1 MNIHRNI
8 RIHIIYYANL
18 KEHNRTWFRL
28 WIKKTG
34 ESSEEILFKELLKPT
49 IRRVGSMIAGG
60 LITLG
65 VAEEAA
71 LAIETGAIAA
81 AAVAA
86 DLILSYWERR
96 SENMD

>member
-1 MNIHRNI
+1 MVPPVD
-8 RIHIIYYANL
+8 
-18 KEHNRTWFRL
+18 
-28 WIKKTG
+28 KKQVRAVKKF
-34 ESSEEILFKELLKPT
+34 LFKELLKPT

-71 LAIETGAIAA
+71 VAIETGAIAA

>member
-1 MNIHRNI
+1 MDKI
-8 RIHIIYYANL
+8 
-18 KEHNRTWFRL
+18 NRREG
-28 WIKKTG
+28 KKF
-34 ESSEEILFKELLKPT
+34 LFKELLKPT

-81 AAVAA
+81 AAVDA
-86 DLILSYWERR
+86 DLILSYWERKR
-96 SENMD
+96 ENMD